1 MTLVP
6 LAAGNSAL
14 NTLKRRFY
22 WPLHCK
28 MHLDF

>member
-6 LAAGNSAL
+6 SAAGNSAL
-14 NTLKRRFY
+14 NTLKGRFY

-28 MHLDF
+28 CT